1 MNLKYHI
8 MTFPI
13 RLDKLISQSTDL
25 SRKEVKRL
33 AHKGEILVNGEVVKS
48 PDIKVL
54 ESDEVL
60 CQGETIGA
68 IGYRYFML
76 YKPEGYV
83 SATKDREHMTVLEFI
98 DEPRRD
104 NLSVAGRLDIDTTG
118 LVLLTDDGQWLHQV
132 ISPKH
137 QCEKTY
143 LVETLKPLNEK
154 EILKLEQGV
163 WLNNEK
169 ARTKPAKLEVV
180 DEYHYRLTITE
191 GRYHQ
196 VKRMFAS
203 LENKVESL
211 HRERIGGIV
220 LDPDLAPGEYRA
232 LTQEEIESV
241 VSGS

>member
-1 MNLKYHI
+1 

-48 PDIKVL
+48 TDLKVD
-54 ESDEVL
+54 ESDVVT
-60 CQGETIGA
+60 CQGEPIGA
-68 IGYRYFML
+68 IGFRYFML
-76 YKPEGYV
+76 NKPEGYV

-98 DEPRRD
+98 DEPRKD

-143 LVETLKPLNEK
+143 LIETLKPLSDK
-154 EILKLEQGV
+154 DIVKLEQGV

-169 ARTKPAKLEVV
+169 TRTKPAKLEVI

-196 VKRMFAS
+196 VKRMFAAI
-203 LENKVESL
+203 ENKVESL
-211 HRERIGGIV
+211 HRERIGGIH
-220 LDPDLAPGEYRA
+220 LDPDLFPGEYRA
-232 LTQEEIESV
+232 LTDDEIQSV
-241 VSGS
+241 TSTS

>member
-1 MNLKYHI
+1 

-48 PDIKVL
+48 TDLKVQ
-54 ESDEVL
+54 ESDVVT
-60 CQGETIGA
+60 CQGESIGA

-76 YKPEGYV
+76 NKPEGYV

-98 DEPRRD
+98 DEPRKD

-143 LVETLKPLNEK
+143 LVETLKPLSEK
-154 EILKLEQGV
+154 DVVKLEQGV

-169 ARTKPAKLEVV
+169 TRTKPATLEVV
-180 DEYHYRLTITE
+180 DEYHYRITITE

-196 VKRMFAS
+196 VKRMFAAI
-203 LENKVESL
+203 ENKVESL
-211 HRERIGGIV
+211 HRERIGGIH
-220 LDPDLAPGEYRA
+220 LDSDLFPGEYRA
-232 LTQEEIESV
+232 LTEDEVQSV
-241 VSGS
+241 ISSS

>member
-1 MNLKYHI
+1 

-33 AHKGEILVNGEVVKS
+33 AHKGEILVNGEVIKS
-48 PDIKVL
+48 PDIKIL
-54 ESDEVL
+54 ECDEVV
-60 CQGETIGA
+60 CQGELIAA
-68 IGYRYFML
+68 IGFRYFML
-76 YKPEGYV
+76 HKPEGYV
-83 SATKDREHMTVLEFI
+83 SATKDKEHMTVLEFI

-143 LVETLKPLNEK
+143 LVETLKPLLPK
-154 EILKLEQGV
+154 DITKLEQGV
-163 WLNNEK
+163 WLKNEK
-169 ARTKPAKLEVV
+169 TRTKPAKVEVI

-196 VKRMFAS
+196 VKRMFAAI
-203 LENKVESL
+203 ENKVESL
-211 HRERIGGIV
+211 HRERIGGIL
-220 LDPDLAPGEYRA
+220 LDPDLLPGEYRA
-232 LTQEEIESV
+232 LTTEEIQSV
-241 VSGS
+241 LNGA

>member
-1 MNLKYHI
+1 MS
-8 MTFPI
+8 FPI

-33 AHKGEILVNGEVVKS
+33 AHKGEIRVNGEVVKS
-48 PDIKVL
+48 TDFKVD
-54 ESDEVL
+54 ESDVVT
-60 CQGETIGA
+60 CRGEPIGA
-68 IGYRYFML
+68 LGFRYFML
-76 YKPEGYV
+76 NKPEGYV

-98 DEPRRD
+98 DEPRKD
-104 NLSVAGRLDIDTTG
+104 QLSVAGRLDIDTTG

-143 LVETLKPLNEK
+143 LVETLKPLVPK
-154 EILKLEQGV
+154 DIKKLEQGV
-163 WLNNEK
+163 WLKNEK
-169 ARTKPAKLEVV
+169 TRTKPAKVEII

-196 VKRMFAS
+196 VKRMFAAI
-203 LENKVESL
+203 ENKVESL

-220 LDPDLAPGEYRA
+220 LDPDLMPGEYRS
-232 LTQEEIESV
+232 LNEQEIYSV
-241 VSGS
+241 LNGD